1 MEKVEIIN
9 AMFVELKKR
18 GLVAKQKDIADA
30 MNVSTSVV
38 SSAMHGHPNGCTQS
52 FINRFN
58 KAFGSIFNPVWMLT
72 GEGAMIL
79 ADAVQHGT
87 NSAEGSDAAAIN
99 TANQQG
105 DNLGGH
111 AQKNLS
117 GDSAKWFALV
127 DEKDR
132 QINRLLSLLEKEQES
147 KSELERKNDKLVDA
161 LINQKQ

>member
-1 MEKVEIIN
+1 MEKVEILR
-9 AMFVELKKR
+9 AMVQELQKR
-18 GLVAKQKDIADA
+18 GLIAKQKDVADRLRT
-30 MNVSTSVV
+30 STSTV
-38 SSAMHGHPNGCTQS
+38 SSAIHGNPNACTRS
-52 FINRFN
+52 FILRLND
-58 KAFGSIFNPVWMLT
+58 AFGSIFNPAWMLT

-79 ADAVQHGT
+79 ADAVQQGT

-117 GDSAKWFALV
+117 GDNAKWFALV